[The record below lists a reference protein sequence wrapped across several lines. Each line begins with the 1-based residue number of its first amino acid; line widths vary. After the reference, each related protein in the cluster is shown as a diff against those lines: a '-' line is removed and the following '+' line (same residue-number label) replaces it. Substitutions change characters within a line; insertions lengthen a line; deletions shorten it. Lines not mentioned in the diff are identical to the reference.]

1 MLIAISGVVYRFLKR
16 KKKYEEEQRAKGIYY
31 T

>member
-1 MLIAISGVVYRFLKR
+1 VVYRFLKR

-31 T
+31 TW